1 MTAGAG
7 MRLGRGE
14 HPQASETRSGL
25 DLSTSAGRHRG
36 ALVVVEPTISI
47 SRQVEALHDLRDYG
61 DAAEATPVGISRISP
76 PRPARLRRRRGSNP
90 GRISPKQPRS
100 GSLPD
105 LSGRS
110 P

>member
-14 HPQASETRSGL
+14 HAQASETRSGL

-36 ALVVVEPTISI
+36 ALVVVEPTINV

-61 DAAEATPVGISRISP
+61 DAAEATPVGSLEAPPVGIS
-76 PRPARLRRRRGSNP
+76 
-90 GRISPKQPRS
+90 RS
-100 GSLPD
+100 GSLPGRD
-105 LSGRS
+105 LSRIPPVAHHETATTPIGS
-110 P
+110 PEP